1 MSTEGSGRRERLV
14 LVAAVAVV
22 LLAAWAWLIA
32 GAGMD
37 MNAVEMTAMAGMDGW
52 LMQPAIW
59 TAAYA
64 LLIFGMWWTMMVA
77 MMLPS
82 ATPMLLLHARVMRG
96 TQVTNAT
103 STSTALFAAG
113 YLLAWGGFSLLA
125 TATQWGLEAAQVLSP
140 MLETSNRW
148 LGAGI
153 LLAAGIWQLTPLKA
167 SCLRHCRSPLS
178 FLVGHWRD
186 GRLGA
191 LRMGLEHGVFCLGCC
206 WFLMLLLFFG
216 GVMNLYWIVGLAVFV
231 LLEKTVPRGHWF
243 GRVAGVALIGC
254 AVALV
259 AGPG

>member
-1 MSTEGSGRRERLV
+1 MSTEGTGRRDQLL

-22 LLAAWAWLIA
+22 LSASWGWLIA

-52 LMQPAIW
+52 LMQPATW
-59 TAAYA
+59 TAGYA

-82 ATPMLLLHARVMRG
+82 ATPVLLLHARVARG
-96 TQVTNAT
+96 AKVVNGTL
-103 STSTALFAAG
+103 TSTALFAAG

-125 TATQWGLEAAQVLSP
+125 TAAQWGLETARVLSP

-153 LLAAGIWQLTPLKA
+153 LLAAGVWQLTPLKA
-167 SCLRHCRSPLS
+167 GCLRHCRSPLS

-216 GVMNLYWIVGLAVFV
+216 GVMNLYWIVGLTLFV

-254 AVALV
+254 AASLV
-259 AGPG
+259 AGLG